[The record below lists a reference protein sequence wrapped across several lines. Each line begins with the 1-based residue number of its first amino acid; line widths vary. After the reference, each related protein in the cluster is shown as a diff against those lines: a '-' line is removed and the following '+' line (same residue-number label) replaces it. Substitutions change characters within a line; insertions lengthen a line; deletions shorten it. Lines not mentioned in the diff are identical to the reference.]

1 MRKIRVPCSY
11 SKAIG
16 LLIILVGL
24 VTSFSLRAQNSIA
37 DSSRIKVF
45 PLSKIN
51 TREAE
56 YSPFKFKDKFYFVSD
71 RENDFAVIY
80 YDQTTNHQFSDLYRA
95 TMKDTLK
102 FKKIISI
109 SAKIKTKFYIGP
121 SCETNDGFYCTVNN
135 SELVKTKRRLPLQIN
150 YLAKDAKNKLLK
162 PVRVNFG
169 LNDTVS
175 CGQPAVWNDTLMFF
189 ASDLFVTGKIDLFYS
204 IKKNG
209 VWGTPIS
216 CGNKVNTEYN
226 ELFPYFVNG
235 TLYFASD
242 RPNGYGGLDIYS
254 VNLFEENAKVS
265 LLGNPVNGSA
275 DDFGVYIDSTQQSG
289 YFSSNRSGN
298 DDIYYFKSVIPEFDN
313 CKQVESNNYCFTF
326 YEEASMD
333 TKDTT
338 AMEYEWRFGD
348 GGRMRGLEV
357 KHCYASPGKFLVE
370 LNVVDKTTGTVFFNE
385 INYEFELKNIV
396 QIYIHAPDTAKTNTS
411 VPFDPSYTNLDS
423 LQISSYYWDFGD
435 GQYSFEEKPN
445 HVYAKEGTYYLKLGI
460 EGKKAGKKIKDCA
473 TKRIV
478 ISDKADKPIYA
489 FNPPIQVEPP
499 IDYQKRILDSMA
511 KYEKDL
517 YAFVMKKMHDDSIA
531 GIKTITTIK
540 KDSLSE
546 DKVGI
551 LPKVDKNDKY
561 KDINNVYAFNEK
573 DSSITYKVHIG
584 VSPDKLQNSDPAFT
598 GLDSA
603 KITSLL
609 LDSLYHYFYGA
620 EKSMDSIL
628 PYYKKTKEEGFN
640 ASVLSSFA
648 DDVLKQNPN
657 LRYQFMMLKDTIR
670 KGYVRPRKDGTI
682 PTNTTVTTNTTV
694 VTNTTVP
701 TNTTV
706 VTNTT
711 VATNTV
717 AVTTKTKTVNTNTS
731 VPTNTVAVTTKTKTV
746 VKDPIDTGPPNVTD
760 DNRVTYRVQVGAY
773 RTQQPMSKFDALN
786 GTVREV
792 LTDDGWYKYI
802 TDNVVTLENA
812 SDLQTALESMGYTNA
827 FITAYKGKRRI
838 SIVESVFDGLCVY
851 FDFDKSD
858 IRPNEQEKIDFFF
871 KNYTTKTVK
880 SVELEGNTCNLG
892 TAEYNFKL
900 SERRVLSV
908 EKALEPY
915 VKVKISR
922 KFLGEFY
929 PLYSNNGEANR
940 RLNRRV
946 DVLILN

>member
-1 MRKIRVPCSY
+1 MRRTRAQCSY
-11 SKAIG
+11 SKTIIG
-16 LLIILVGL
+16 LLIILVCHG
-24 VTSFSLRAQNSIA
+24 FFISLNAQNSIA
-37 DSSRIKVF
+37 DSSSIKVI

-51 TREAE
+51 TNEAE
-56 YSPFKFKDKFYFVSD
+56 YSPFKYKDKFYFVSD

-95 TMKDTLK
+95 TQKDTLK
-102 FKKIISI
+102 FKRVISI

-121 SCETNDGFYCTVNN
+121 SCETSDGFYCTVNN
-135 SELVKTKRRLPLQIN
+135 SELAKTKKRLPLQIN

-169 LNDTVS
+169 LNDTIS
-175 CGQPAVWNDTLMFF
+175 CGQPAIWNDTLMFF

-209 VWGTPIS
+209 VWGTPVS
-216 CGNKVNTEYN
+216 CGPKVNTEYN
-226 ELFPYFVNG
+226 ELFPFFVNN

-254 VNLFEENAKVS
+254 VDLFDENATVK
-265 LLGNPVNGSA
+265 LLGDPINGKA
-275 DDFGVYIDSTQQSG
+275 DDFGVYIDSTERSG

-298 DDIYYFKSVIPEFDN
+298 DDIFYFKAIIPEFDN

-338 AMEYEWRFGD
+338 AMDYEWRFGD
-348 GGRMRGLEV
+348 GARMRGLEV
-357 KHCYASPGKFLVE
+357 KHCYETPGKFLVE

-396 QIYIHAPDTAKTNTS
+396 QIYVHAPDTAKTNTPI
-411 VPFDPSYTNLDS
+411 PFDPSYTNLDS
-423 LQISSYYWDFGD
+423 LEITSYYWDFGD
-435 GQYSFEEKPN
+435 GQFSFAEKPE
-445 HVYAKEGTYYLKLGI
+445 HVYAKEGEYMVKLGI
-460 EGKKAGKKIKDCA
+460 EGKRAGKKLKDCA

-478 ISDKADKPIYA
+478 ISDKVDKPIYA
-489 FNPPIQVEPP
+489 FNPPVNVQPP

-511 KYEKDL
+511 KYEKEL
-517 YAFVMKKMHDDSIA
+517 YDFVVKKLKEDSIA
-531 GIKTITTIK
+531 NVKTFVRLQ
-540 KDSLSE
+540 KDSLGE

-551 LPKVDKNDKY
+551 FPKIDKEDKY
-561 KDINNVYAFNEK
+561 RNISDVYVFNEK
-573 DSSITYKVHIG
+573 DSTVSYRVHIG
-584 VSPDKLQNSDPAFT
+584 VSKNLLEANDPAFM
-598 GLDSA
+598 GLDQ
-603 KITSLL
+603 ITNVLI
-609 LDSLYHYFYGA
+609 DSLYHYFYGKA
-620 EKSMDSIL
+620 KSIDSIM
-628 PYYKKTKEEGFN
+628 PYYKRSKDEGFN
-640 ASVLSSFA
+640 ASVISSFA
-648 DDVLKQNPN
+648 KDILRENPN
-657 LRYQFMMLKDTIR
+657 LRYQFMTLKDTIQ
-670 KGYVRPRKDGTI
+670 KGIVRAGRYASAQTNTTVS
-682 PTNTTVTTNTTV
+682 TNTTVTTNTTV
-694 VTNTTVP
+694 ATNTTI
-701 TNTTV
+701 

-711 VATNTV
+711 VATNTTV
-717 AVTTKTKTVNTNTS
+717 PTKTTAVTYTTAPTKTTAVVANTFTPKN
-731 VPTNTVAVTTKTKTV
+731 N
-746 VKDPIDTGPPNVTD
+746 DPQDNSDT
-760 DNRVTYRVQVGAY
+760 RISYRVQIGAY
-773 RTQQPMSKFDALN
+773 RTPKPLSAFDALN

-792 LTDDGWYKYI
+792 LTDDGWYKYV

-812 SDLQTALESMGYTNA
+812 MDLQTALESMGYSNA
-827 FITAYKGKRRI
+827 FITAYKGKKRV

-871 KNYTTKTVK
+871 KNYTTKPIK

-915 VKVKISR
+915 VKVKIAR

-929 PLYSNNGEANR
+929 PYYSNSTEGSR

>member
-1 MRKIRVPCSY
+1 MRKTRAQCS
-11 SKAIG
+11 SSNAIG
-16 LLIILVGL
+16 LLIILICL
-24 VTSFSLRAQNSIA
+24 VTSLSSPAQNSIA
-37 DSSRIKVF
+37 DSSRIKVT

-51 TREAE
+51 TKEAE

-95 TMKDTLK
+95 TQKDTLK

-109 SAKIKTKFYIGP
+109 SAKVKTKFYIGP

-135 SELVKTKRRLPLQIN
+135 SEMVKTKRRLPLQIN

-162 PVRVNFG
+162 PQRINFG
-169 LNDTVS
+169 LNDTIS
-175 CGQPAVWNDTLMFF
+175 CGQPSVWNDTLMFF

-226 ELFPYFVNG
+226 ELFPYFING
-235 TLYFASD
+235 TLYFSSD

-254 VNLFEENAKVS
+254 IDLFEPDAKVT
-265 LLGNPVNGSA
+265 LVGNPVNGKA
-275 DDFGVYIDSTQQSG
+275 DDFGVYIDSTQRSG
-289 YFSSNRSGN
+289 YFSSNRTGN
-298 DDIYYFKSVIPEFDN
+298 DDIFYFKSVVPDFDN
-313 CKQVESNNYCFTF
+313 CKEVESNNRCFTF

-338 AMEYEWRFGD
+338 AMDYEWNFGD
-348 GGRMRGLEV
+348 GGKLRGLEV
-357 KHCYASPGKFLVE
+357 KHCYATPGKFLVE
-370 LNVVDKTTGTVFFNE
+370 LNVVDKSTGTVFFNE

-396 QIYIHAPDTAKTNTS
+396 QIYVHAPDTAKTNTA

-423 LQISSYYWDFGD
+423 LEIKSYYWDFGD
-435 GQYSFEEKPN
+435 GQFSFAEKPE
-445 HVYAKEGTYYLKLGI
+445 HVYVKEGTYFIKLGI
-460 EGKKAGKKIKDCA
+460 EGKKAGRKFKDCA
-473 TKRIV
+473 TKKIT

-489 FNPPIQVEPP
+489 FNPPIKVEPP
-499 IDYQKRILDSMA
+499 IDYQKRLLDSMA
-511 KYEKDL
+511 KNEKDL
-517 YAFVMKKMHDDSIA
+517 YAFVRKKMIADSIA
-531 GIKTITTIK
+531 GINKIVTVK
-540 KDSLSE
+540 KDTMSE

-551 LPKVDKNDKY
+551 FPKIDKDDKY

-584 VSPDKLQNSDPAFT
+584 VSPDKMNSSDPAFY

-603 KITSLL
+603 KVTSLL

-620 EKSMDSIL
+620 EKSMDSIM
-628 PYYKKTKEEGFN
+628 PYYKKSKDAGFN
-640 ASVLSSFA
+640 ASVINTFI
-648 DDVLKQNPN
+648 DEVMKQNPN
-657 LRYQFMMLKDTIR
+657 LRFQYQMLKDTIR
-670 KGYVRPRKDGTI
+670 KGYTRPRKDGTI
-682 PTNTTVTTNTTV
+682 PTAKTNTTV

-706 VTNTT
+706 
-711 VATNTV
+711 ATNTV
-717 AVTTKTKTVNTNTS
+717 AVNTNTKTVVTNTTTVKTNTSSVTTKTKTVITEPKGN
-731 VPTNTVAVTTKTKTV
+731 
-746 VKDPIDTGPPNVTD
+746 DPPNVTD
-760 DNRVTYRVQVGAY
+760 DNRITYRVQVGAY

-786 GTVREV
+786 GTVREI
-792 LTDDGWYKYI
+792 LTDDGWYKYM

-812 SDLQTALESMGYTNA
+812 SDLQTALESMGYSNS

-838 SIVESVFDGLCVY
+838 SIVESVFEGFCVY

-858 IRPNEQEKIDFFF
+858 IRANEQEKIDFFF
-871 KNYTTKTVK
+871 KNYAKK
-880 SVELEGNTCNLG
+880 PIRSVELEGNTCNLG

-900 SERRVLSV
+900 SERRVLAV
-908 EKALEPY
+908 EKALDPY

-929 PLYSNNGEANR
+929 PLYNNNGEANR